1 MSLLN
6 VQSTAG
12 IGVEFVP
19 EAYPRRDKAVAAAAG
34 IISIVDPVEQS
45 AAVTALRLLKS
56 ISKEV
61 EASRKAAKA
70 PVLDLGKRVDGIAEK
85 FIAPVA
91 EQESRLTKLLN
102 DFEVEQQ
109 RLRDEEA
116 RKAQAEADRV
126 AAEERKNAEGLRA
139 QRAEAER
146 QLAAAREAASNAE
159 TKEELAAS
167 RKAVEEATRRVVDL
181 GGQIEAR
188 EDAAIVAQS
197 FPAAPAKPTA
207 TAPTGFVA
215 QRPWTF
221 EVLDLKAFAA
231 AHPDLVEITVRR
243 SAVLDLI
250 RGGCRQLAHTR
261 IFQDTRVSVRA

>member
-12 IGVEFVP
+12 VAVEFVP
-19 EAYPRRDKAVAAAAG
+19 EAYPKRDNAVAAAAG

-70 PVLDLGKRVDGIAEK
+70 PVLDLGKRVDGIAEQ
-85 FIAPVA
+85 FIAPVS
-91 EQESRLTKLLN
+91 EQEARLTKLLN

-126 AAEERKNAEGLRA
+126 AAEERKKAEELRA

-146 QLAAAREAASNAE
+146 QLAAAREDAANAE

-167 RKAVEEATRRVVDL
+167 RNAVEEATRRVVDL
-181 GGQIEAR
+181 GGRIEAR

-197 FPAAPAKPTA
+197 FPSKPEPKPA
-207 TAPTGFVA
+207 APTGFVA
-215 QRPWTF
+215 QKPWTF

>member
-12 IGVEFVP
+12 VAVEFVP
-19 EAYPRRDKAVAAAAG
+19 EAYPKRDNAVAAAAG

-45 AAVTALRLLKS
+45 AAVTTLRLLKS

-116 RKAQAEADRV
+116 RKAQAAADRV
-126 AAEERKNAEGLRA
+126 AAEERKNAEELRA

-146 QLAAAREAASNAE
+146 QLAAAREAAANAE

-181 GGQIEAR
+181 GGRIEAR

-197 FPAAPAKPTA
+197 FPAAPVKP